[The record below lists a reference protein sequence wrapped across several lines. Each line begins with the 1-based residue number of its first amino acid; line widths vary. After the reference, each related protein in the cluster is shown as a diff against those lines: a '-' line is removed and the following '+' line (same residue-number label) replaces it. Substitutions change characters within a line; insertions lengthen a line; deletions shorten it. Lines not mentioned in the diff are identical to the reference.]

1 MQLLVS
7 VVSSDEAREAII
19 GGADIVDVK
28 NPAEGSL
35 GAQFPRVIRGV
46 RAVTP
51 RELPVS
57 AAIGDMPNLPGTAA
71 LAALGAATCGVNY
84 VKVGLWGP
92 KTEAEAIRLLQEVQQ
107 AIEGFPGIAVIATGY
122 ADAHR
127 VGADGLL
134 PPRLLPRVAQAAGV
148 AGCMLDTAIKDG
160 HGLFDFLTSE
170 TLQALADE
178 THAAGLIFALA
189 GALRAQ
195 DLPLVRN
202 LGADV
207 VGVRSAACQN
217 GQRTAPLEGE
227 RVRQLREAMTLQP
240 QRVP

>member
-1 MQLLVS
+1 M
-7 VVSSDEAREAII
+7 
-19 GGADIVDVK
+19 
-28 NPAEGSL
+28 
-35 GAQFPRVIRGV
+35 
-46 RAVTP
+46 
-51 RELPVS
+51 
-57 AAIGDMPNLPGTAA
+57 
-71 LAALGAATCGVNY
+71 NY

-92 KTEAEAIRLLQEVQQ
+92 KTEAEAIRLLQEVRQ
-107 AIEGFPGIAVIATGY
+107 AVESFPGIAVIATGY
-122 ADAHR
+122 ADAQR

-134 PPRLLPRVAQAAGV
+134 SPRLLPHIAQAAGV

-178 THAAGLIFALA
+178 AHAAGLIFALA

-195 DLPLVRN
+195 DIPLVQD

-207 VGVRSAACQN
+207 VGVRSAACQD
-217 GQRTAPLEGE
+217 GRRTAPLETE